1 MNGKPEEKQSQQK
14 EALCGSCDRNK
25 GYFPGV
31 MSLWQTC
38 KYFQRVWQ
46 WMAGGVK
53 VEFIYGG
60 KLFCESHGWAK
71 NQKHFP
77 FFSSI
82 QICNSLK
89 ANESLLWVLKDRF
102 DG

>member
-38 KYFQRVWQ
+38 KYFQRVWK

-60 KLFCESHGWAK
+60 ELFCESMDEYKQKIK
-71 NQKHFP
+71 NIFLSFP
-77 FFSSI
+77 VY
-82 QICNSLK
+82 K
-89 ANESLLWVLKDRF
+89 YATV
-102 DG
+102 